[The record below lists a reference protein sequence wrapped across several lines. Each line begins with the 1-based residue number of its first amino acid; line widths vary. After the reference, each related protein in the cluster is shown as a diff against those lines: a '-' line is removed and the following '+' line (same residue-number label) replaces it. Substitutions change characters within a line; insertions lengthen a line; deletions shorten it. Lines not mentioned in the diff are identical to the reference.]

1 MQKIFRITAVS
12 AVLLMLLFAMPTA
25 VSSQV
30 GPDALKD
37 CRELAFSTEED
48 FVTIGADGGV
58 IIVSDGDLLG
68 LNCAICARN
77 ADLLQPFDIPGWIDL
92 GLDAVDV
99 IDVDEYIVAFS
110 TELDSP
116 NTGQFTAGDLL
127 IVNQSVSPN
136 VAVIPNIALTYA
148 FGSGAITYDIGLDG
162 LHFVGEPESILSFLD
177 EIKSIS
183 RETWLTTPSRLAVIL
198 KEKGIDLWFTTE
210 GTWAPVGAVGFLDG
224 DLLSA
229 LDGSIKASNAT
240 LLPSSVPAG
249 IPNRGVDFGLD
260 AVTSDRSQE
269 RTQIHFS
276 TEILYED
283 KFSFSDGDVLKI
295 GDGIVAKNI
304 DLLGCFKPQA
314 KELGLDALSVGSRPP
329 PECVNRITKIG
340 GIDVADISLTDG
352 LIISGTLP
360 YNAPAPFG
368 GRIDFQGSICNDVDK
383 FRIVYR
389 KHGSSDPW
397 EPIKVP
403 SSKNW
408 KVKVDAFIPVWPDC
422 LGDQTWSSLPD
433 DWFDGSDYRHLSLP
447 GLGGC
452 NPDLSLTVWES
463 TTAISGA
470 DELYE
475 LTLETM
481 VGSVV
486 TSDTLRLVQLDNTLP
501 TVELEKY
508 SGVCSDYT
516 KDDMP
521 ILVKGRMQDA
531 YFYEYQLEITGDGYG
546 IHSYAPVAYYD
557 DPTDNVIETGTI
569 NWSMFEG
576 LHDVSVFDLS
586 ADPVE
591 CGYTVI
597 LTGWDR
603 TLWNWFYYSSNLAT
617 RCPGCRHTNDAWS
630 FKYVP

>member
-1 MQKIFRITAVS
+1 MHKIFRITAVS
-12 AVLLMLLFAMPTA
+12 AVLLMLVFAMPTA

-116 NTGQFTAGDLL
+116 NSGQFTAGDLL
-127 IVNQSVSPN
+127 ITYGSSWTVV
-136 VAVIPNIALTYA
+136 PNIALTYA
-148 FGSGAITYDIGLDG
+148 FGQGVIKYDLGLDG
-162 LHFVGEPESILSFLD
+162 LHFVGEPESILAFLKD
-177 EIKSIS
+177 IKEIP
-183 RETWLTTPSRLAVIL
+183 RQAWLDAPVRLSEML
-198 KEKGIDLWFTTE
+198 NEKGIDLWFTTE
-210 GTWAPVGAVGFLDG
+210 GTWAPIGAVGFLDG

-229 LDGSIKASNAT
+229 RDGIIVASNAM
-240 LLPSSVPAG
+240 LLPPSVPAG
-249 IPNRGVDFGLD
+249 IPTRGVDFGLD
-260 AVTSDRSQE
+260 AVTSDRSLE

-283 KFSFSDGDVLKI
+283 DFSFSDGDVLKI

-304 DLLGCFKPQA
+304 DLLGCFQPKA

-340 GIDVADISLTDG
+340 GVDVADISLTDG

-368 GRIDFQGSICNDVDK
+368 GRINFQGSICDDVDQ

-389 KHGSSDPW
+389 KYGSSDPW
-397 EPIKVP
+397 EPMKVP

-408 KVKVDAFIPVWPDC
+408 KVKTDAFIPVWPDC
-422 LGDQTWSSLPD
+422 LANQSWFSDADG
-433 DWFDGSDYRHLSLP
+433 WFDGSDYRHLSLP

-481 VGSVV
+481 VGSTVF
-486 TSDTLRLVQLDNTLP
+486 SDTLRLVQLDNTLP
-501 TVELEKY
+501 TVELEKT
-508 SGVCSDYT
+508 SGVCSDYNSE
-516 KDDMP
+516 DMP
-521 ILVKGRMQDA
+521 ILVNGRMQDA
-531 YFYEYQLEITGDGYG
+531 YFYEYQLQITGDGYG
-546 IHSYAPVAYYD
+546 IHSYAPVAFYD

-569 NWSMFEG
+569 NWNLFVG
-576 LHDVSVFDLS
+576 LHNVSVFDLS
-586 ADPVE
+586 GGAVD
-591 CGYTVI
+591 CGYTVL

-603 TLWNWFYYSSNLAT
+603 ALWNWFNYPSNLAM
-617 RCPGCRHTNDAWS
+617 RCAGCRYTSDAWS
-630 FKYVP
+630 FKFVP